1 MGIRGDLQSIPLWEL
16 LQTLSIGRKT
26 GKLEID
32 NGLKRV
38 EVFFEN
44 GKIVNVK
51 TGFIEGYNAVLGLV
65 LWNIGDFVFYPEEK
79 TQNKTLNL
87 DPLEII
93 VNFSKHLDL
102 MNYLSD
108 FVLLPVRMDGLA
120 LEEEVVSSS
129 FDGTAKVRDVVLNSP
144 LGELKALELI
154 QKLIREG
161 KLLRVDDDERLFWI
175 YILWR
180 FWKFLMQEE
189 GRRYLIN
196 ERGLKKDIQSFVS
209 KIHEDFSGL
218 LEDLINSEKMSWHYF
233 YRHLTRFD
241 FNEVELAIRNVFDF
255 LNKYVKSEV
264 DKTKAEQFS
273 VVLKGEGNDI
283 FVPVCRD
290 LRTDEFVVSLFF
302 DGERTLRQVF
312 DYSPLEKI
320 YTQNVIANLTINN
333 CLINV
338 KSDYKIAMIY
348 SFYIFWNTLKREL
361 KEESLIKEI
370 EKAWSEFVESSLLDV
385 RYLFNHIVLDRRP
398 NFIYFYKEKDKYSE
412 DEIKNFIVEAG
423 GLIYSVLE
431 SKLSKSNKDEV
442 FNKII
447 REIES
452 KVVKEKE
459 IYISLIR

>member
-1 MGIRGDLQSIPLWEL
+1 MGIRGDLQSIPLWEV

-44 GKIVNVK
+44 GKIVNV
-51 TGFIEGYNAVLGLV
+51 LGLV
-65 LWNIGDFVFYPEEK
+65 LWNIGDFVFYPEGK

-180 FWKFLMQEE
+180 F
-189 GRRYLIN
+189 
-196 ERGLKKDIQSFVS
+196 
-209 KIHEDFSGL
+209 
-218 LEDLINSEKMSWHYF
+218 
-233 YRHLTRFD
+233 
-241 FNEVELAIRNVFDF
+241 
-255 LNKYVKSEV
+255 
-264 DKTKAEQFS
+264 
-273 VVLKGEGNDI
+273 
-283 FVPVCRD
+283 
-290 LRTDEFVVSLFF
+290 
-302 DGERTLRQVF
+302 
-312 DYSPLEKI
+312 
-320 YTQNVIANLTINN
+320 
-333 CLINV
+333 
-338 KSDYKIAMIY
+338 
-348 SFYIFWNTLKREL
+348 
-361 KEESLIKEI
+361 
-370 EKAWSEFVESSLLDV
+370 
-385 RYLFNHIVLDRRP
+385 
-398 NFIYFYKEKDKYSE
+398 
-412 DEIKNFIVEAG
+412 
-423 GLIYSVLE
+423 
-431 SKLSKSNKDEV
+431 
-442 FNKII
+442 
-447 REIES
+447 
-452 KVVKEKE
+452 
-459 IYISLIR
+459 